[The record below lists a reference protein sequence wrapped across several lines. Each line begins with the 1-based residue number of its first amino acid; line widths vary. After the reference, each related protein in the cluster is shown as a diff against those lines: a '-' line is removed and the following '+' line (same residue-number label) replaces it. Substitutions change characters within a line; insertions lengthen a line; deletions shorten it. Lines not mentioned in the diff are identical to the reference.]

1 MRTRSLLIT
10 CEHGGNRIPARYAS
24 CFRGAGAILAS
35 HEGFDPGALGL
46 ARHLARCFDVPL
58 FGATISRLLVDLNR
72 SPGHPRLFSVH
83 AAPLDLEEKRRILA
97 RYYLPHRA
105 RVEERVRNCIENGE
119 AVLHLAVH
127 SFVSELGGTTRRADV
142 GLLYDPARRG
152 ERRLCRSWAERLRE
166 DAPRLQVRFNYPYR
180 GAADG
185 LTTFLRR
192 RFGARQYWGVELEVN
207 QKHLTAK
214 SASRRAVGRAIGDSL
229 ARALAAA
236 GS

>member
-1 MRTRSLLIT
+1 LLIT

-24 CFRGAGAILAS
+24 CFSRAGTILAG
-35 HEGFDPGALGL
+35 HAGFDLGALALARGL
-46 ARHLARCFDVPL
+46 AHRFDVPL

-83 AAPLDLEEKRRILA
+83 VASLDPAEKRRLLA
-97 RYYLPHRA
+97 RFYVPHRN
-105 RVEERVRNCIENGE
+105 RVEERIRTCIENGE
-119 AVLHLAVH
+119 TVLHLAVH
-127 SFVSELGGTTRRADV
+127 SFVSELDGVSRRADV

-152 ERRLCRSWAERLRE
+152 ERRLCRSWAEGLRE
-166 DAPRLQVRFNYPYR
+166 DAPSLRVRCNYPYR
-180 GAADG
+180 GTADG

-207 QKHLTAK
+207 QKHLRAT
-214 SASRRAVGRAIGDSL
+214 SQRRVVGRAIGDSL
-229 ARALAAA
+229 ARALEAA